1 MSKRPEHVRCENCC
15 YWEGF
20 AHGKLGFCLRYPQTV
35 ILAQVYSKE
44 DVEKACHALPGS
56 DARGVPIASGA
67 EDFCGEFR
75 AEWPVRAEDIEWPAD
90 ALTYPQGIPWHG
102 SPAGEDLKKGD
113 AVELRDGKWWKVN
126 DA

>member
-1 MSKRPEHVRCENCC
+1 MSERPESMFCGDCIYYVETDTPH
-15 YWEGF
+15 EGVC
-20 AHGKLGFCLRYPQTV
+20 KRYP
-35 ILAQVYSKE
+35 AY
-44 DVEKACHALPGS
+44 
-56 DARGVPIASGA
+56 VPKVVF
-67 EDFCGEFR
+67 DHCGEFR
-75 AEWPVRAEDIEWPAD
+75 AEWPARAEDIEWPAD